1 MLLHHSSL
9 IVCGCLPQLNQ
20 TAYILPLPNCPL
32 IILTVSERPYLILRK
47 PEEKFSKLWND
58 KLIGTFEKGG

>member
-9 IVCGCLPQLNQ
+9 IVWGCLPQLNQ

-32 IILTVSERPYLILRK
+32 IILTVSEHPYLILRK
-47 PEEKFSKLWND
+47 PEEKFLKL
-58 KLIGTFEKGG
+58 